1 LQDNRT
7 QIPHLGEAW
16 KRWRCQFGAVK
27 LRALLAFATLVL
39 VLPATAAAA
48 PSARE
53 RSILREM
60 NRVRAQHGLGA
71 LRFDGHLQRAA
82 RAHSREMVATN
93 TFSHGAFGSRMLQF
107 AVTGSVA
114 GENLAW
120 GIGARGTAR
129 GIVAAWLASPGH
141 RANLLR
147 PAFMRVGVGDLRSS
161 FLGHRGAQVVTTDFA
176 G

>member
-1 LQDNRT
+1 VN
-7 QIPHLGEAW
+7 
-16 KRWRCQFGAVK
+16 F
-27 LRALLAFATLVL
+27 RALLAFAALVL

-48 PSARE
+48 PSAKE
-53 RSILREM
+53 TSILREM

-82 RAHSREMVATN
+82 RAHSREMVQTN
-93 TFSHGAFGSRMLQF
+93 TFNHGAFGSRMLQF

-120 GIGARGTAR
+120 GTGSRGAAR

-147 PAFMRVGVGDLRSS
+147 PSFVRVGVGDLRGS
-161 FLGHRGAQVVTTDFA
+161 FLGHRGAQVVTADFA